1 MSAEPLTVPPP
12 SDGVT
17 ARWTATSVVPARCTD
32 TDLLRGLG
40 YSQSTFYRLKA
51 AGKFTFLELQPAIA
65 TTTQYSGHLITK
77 WLRGELRPPAAP
89 RPFLSA
95 VRRRR
100 GRTP

>member
-1 MSAEPLTVPPP
+1 MSGEPLVRPPP
-12 SDGVT
+12 SEGVI
-17 ARWTATSVVPARCTD
+17 ARWTATSLVPARCTD
-32 TDLLRGLG
+32 TELARGLG
-40 YSQSTFYRLKA
+40 YSLSSFYRLKA
-51 AGKFTFLELQPAIA
+51 QGKFTFLELQPAIA
-65 TTTQYSGHLITK
+65 STTQYSGHLITK